1 MAQCCCRQYTEHPP
15 TPKMRALQVY
25 DFIEICAVIL
35 ENTLLSIYKQAQEL
49 GTVDEFCNTEAK
61 LFFLSVT
68 INF

>member
-1 MAQCCCRQYTEHPP
+1 
-15 TPKMRALQVY
+15 MRALQVY